1 MADPCTLPEA
11 DPKLNRFA
19 TSPAIPIPLFL
30 GVMDLAGE
38 GEGPNIF
45 RFAFS
50 GDFAFWADEVVG
62 RANEGVDE
70 EGRVM
75 VR

>member
-1 MADPCTLPEA
+1 M
-11 DPKLNRFA
+11 
-19 TSPAIPIPLFL
+19 
-30 GVMDLAGE
+30 AGE
-38 GEGPNIF
+38 GDGPNIF

-62 RANEGVDE
+62 RAKEGVEE

-75 VR
+75 VRWGDFGVVDVD